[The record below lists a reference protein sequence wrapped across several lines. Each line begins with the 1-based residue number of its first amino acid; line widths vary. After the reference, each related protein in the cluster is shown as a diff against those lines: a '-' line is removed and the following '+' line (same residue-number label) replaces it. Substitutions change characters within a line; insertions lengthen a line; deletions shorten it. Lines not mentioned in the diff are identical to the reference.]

1 MRIDDKMTLKYFNDL
16 AYEEIGEENNETI
29 LFLHTKL
36 LDKWI
41 WKKQKESYNQ
51 CFNGYHCIFLDLP
64 NHGDSKS
71 EDDFSIKGASD
82 KIREFI
88 EYLTGAKNNDNANK
102 VNIVAL
108 GLGCPIAIEIANG
121 NPNLIDNLILSGM
134 EIADFKESKSDSV
147 INRLAKTQSEYLNEK
162 PDAFIIKAYLRY
174 FGISKEYFD
183 DVERILERSI
193 KEEEK
198 IAFESLNYT
207 ISDELR
213 NNEELLEKENI
224 LIIYGSKEDLNCT
237 KSAIKLKGM
246 FKNGKLAEIRK
257 GNHLWNIIDYE
268 LFNAI
273 IIDFIKNNHI
283 EESSQVRI
291 LE

>member
-1 MRIDDKMTLKYFNDL
+1 MTLKYFNDL
-16 AYEEIGEENNETI
+16 AYEEIGEENDEII

-41 WKKQKESYNQ
+41 WKKQKENYNQ
-51 CFNGYHCIFLDLP
+51 YFNDYHCIFLDLP

-71 EDDFSIKGASD
+71 EDDFSIKMASE
-82 KIREFI
+82 KISEFI
-88 EYLTGAKNNDNANK
+88 EYLTEKKDKYNVNK

-108 GLGCPIAIEIANG
+108 GLGGPIAIEIADKD
-121 NPNLIDNLILSGM
+121 PNLIDNLILSGM
-134 EIADFKESKSDSV
+134 EIADFKESKSDSIV
-147 INRLAKTQSEYLNEK
+147 NRLAKTQSEYLNEK

-193 KEEEK
+193 KEEER

-207 ISDELR
+207 ISDELM

>member
-1 MRIDDKMTLKYFNDL
+1 MTLKYSNNL
-16 AYEEIGEENNETI
+16 AYEEIGEENDETI

-41 WKKQKESYNQ
+41 WIKQREGYENYFKD
-51 CFNGYHCIFLDLP
+51 YHCIFLDLP

-108 GLGCPIAIEIANG
+108 GLGGPIAIEIADKD
-121 NPNLIDNLILSGM
+121 PNLIDNLILSGM
-134 EIADFKESKSDSV
+134 EIADFKESKSDSIV
-147 INRLAKTQSEYLNEK
+147 NRLAKTQSEYLNEK

-246 FKNGKLAEIRK
+246 FKNGKLAEINK
-257 GNHLWNIIDYE
+257 GNHLWNIIDDE

-283 EESSQVRI
+283 EESSKVRI